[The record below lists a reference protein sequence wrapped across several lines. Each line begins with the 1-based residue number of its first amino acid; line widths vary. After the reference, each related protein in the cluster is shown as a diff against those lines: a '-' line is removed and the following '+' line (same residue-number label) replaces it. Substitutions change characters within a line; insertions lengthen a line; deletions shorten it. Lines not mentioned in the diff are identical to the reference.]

1 MIKILILL
9 ILSSSG
15 FSSKDKVLFETC
27 DLIELNHFY
36 DDLGRHAYDQI
47 IFYEWSPD
55 YRRFHVIS
63 WVLID
68 SNSGATL
75 SNTKEWHSVEWRDTE
90 NKVNRQLK
98 SKLFRETFSN
108 VDPERANKK
117 LFDEKF
123 RRRLLKSNQWT
134 Y

>member
-1 MIKILILL
+1 MIKILAL
-9 ILSSSG
+9 ILMLSSG
-15 FSSKDKVLFETC
+15 VSSKQVLYETC

-63 WVLID
+63 WVLFEAD
-68 SNSGATL
+68 LTLTL
-75 SNTKEWHSVEWRDTE
+75 SSNKEWHSVRWRDRE
-90 NKVNRQLK
+90 NKVNRELK
-98 SKLFRETFSN
+98 SKLFRETSSN

-123 RRRLLKSNQWT
+123 RRRLLKSNQWSN
-134 Y
+134 